1 MLALEN
7 VNAFYGDS
15 HILHGVSLAVN
26 EGEVVCLL
34 GRNGAGKTT
43 TILTIMGYLK
53 PRPGRIVY
61 RDRDIAALPP
71 YRVARLGFGF
81 VPQDRGIFPSLTV
94 RENLTVF
101 ARGGGQGS
109 NRGSN
114 KGRWTLE
121 RIFELFPNLRARER
135 NLGFQLSGGEQ
146 QMLSI
151 ARALLLNPSL
161 LLLDEPS
168 EGLAPMIVQEIVEVL
183 KTLKSEGLAILLVE
197 QNLRA
202 ALAVADRHHVMNKGE
217 ICFTGSS
224 TELEGNDFVLRNYLS
239 V

>member
-1 MLALEN
+1 MLDLEN
-7 VNAFYGDS
+7 INAYYGDS
-15 HILHGVSLAVN
+15 HILHGVSLSVK

-53 PRPGRIVY
+53 PRQGRIRY
-61 RDRDIAALPP
+61 GGRDIAALPP
-71 YRVARLGFGF
+71 YAVARLGVGF

-94 RENLTVF
+94 RENLMVF
-101 ARGGGQGS
+101 ARAGGKS
-109 NRGSN
+109 A
-114 KGRWTLE
+114 WTLG
-121 RIFELFPNLRARER
+121 RIFDLFPVLRARER

-151 ARALLLNPSL
+151 ARALMLNPTL

-168 EGLAPMIVQEIVEVL
+168 EGLAPMIVQEIIEVL
-183 KTLKSEGLAILLVE
+183 KGLKREGLCILLVE
-197 QNLRA
+197 QNLRTA
-202 ALAVADRHHVMNKGE
+202 FALADRHHVMNKGE

-224 TELEGNDFVLRNYLS
+224 AELENNEHVLKNYLS

>member
-1 MLALEN
+1 MLDLDN
-7 VNAFYGDS
+7 VNAYYGDS
-15 HILHGVSLAVN
+15 HILHGVSLAVK

-53 PRPGRIVY
+53 PRPGRILY
-61 RDRDIAALPP
+61 RGRDIAALPP
-71 YRVARLGFGF
+71 YAVARLGFGF
-81 VPQDRGIFPSLTV
+81 VPQERGIFPSLTV

-101 ARGGGQGS
+101 ARARAGS
-109 NRGSN
+109 
-114 KGRWTLE
+114 RWTLE
-121 RIFELFPNLRARER
+121 RILELFPSLRARER

-151 ARALLLNPSL
+151 ARALMLNPAL

-168 EGLAPMIVQEIVEVL
+168 EGLAPMIVQGIVEVL
-183 KTLKSEGLAILLVE
+183 KNLKREGLAILLVE
-197 QNLRA
+197 QNLRT

-224 TELEGNDFVLRNYLS
+224 SELEGNEFVLRNYLS

>member
-1 MLALEN
+1 MLDLEN
-7 VNAFYGDS
+7 INAHYGDS
-15 HILHGVSLAVN
+15 HILHGVSLSVK

-53 PRPGRIVY
+53 PRQGRIHY
-61 RDRDIAALPP
+61 GGRDIAALPP
-71 YRVARLGFGF
+71 YAVARLGVGF
-81 VPQDRGIFPSLTV
+81 VPQERGIFPSLTV
-94 RENLTVF
+94 RENLIVF
-101 ARGGGQGS
+101 ARAGGTGA
-109 NRGSN
+109 
-114 KGRWTLE
+114 WTLG
-121 RIFELFPNLRARER
+121 RIFDLFPVLHARER

-151 ARALLLNPSL
+151 ARALMLNPTL

-168 EGLAPMIVQEIVEVL
+168 EGLAPMIVQEIIEVL
-183 KTLKSEGLAILLVE
+183 KGLKREGLAILLVE
-197 QNLRA
+197 QNLRTA
-202 ALAVADRHHVMNKGE
+202 FALADRHHVMNKGE

-224 TELEGNDFVLRNYLS
+224 AELKNNEHVLRNYLS

>member
-1 MLALEN
+1 MLLMLALEN
-7 VNAFYGDS
+7 VNAYYGDS
-15 HILHGVSLAVN
+15 HILHGVSFAVN
-26 EGEVVCLL
+26 AGEVVCLL

-43 TILTIMGYLK
+43 TVLTIMGYLK
-53 PRPGRIVY
+53 PRPGHIRY
-61 RDRDIAALPP
+61 RDRDIAALAP
-71 YRVARLGFGF
+71 YQVARLGFGF

-101 ARGGGQGS
+101 ARGGGQGADG
-109 NRGSN
+109 R
-114 KGRWTLE
+114 RWTLE
-121 RIFELFPNLRARER
+121 RIFDLFPNLRARER

-151 ARALLLNPSL
+151 ARALLLNPTL

-168 EGLAPMIVQEIVEVL
+168 EGLAPMIVQEIIDVL
-183 KTLKSEGLAILLVE
+183 KSLKREGLAILLVE

-224 TELEGNDFVLRNYLS
+224 AELEGNDYVLRNYLS

>member
-1 MLALEN
+1 MLDVDN
-7 VNAFYGDS
+7 INSYYGDS
-15 HILHGVSLAVN
+15 HILHGVSLSVK

-43 TILTIMGYLK
+43 TLLTVMGYLK
-53 PRPGRIVY
+53 PRPGRIMFQG
-61 RDRDIAALPP
+61 RDIASLPP
-71 YRVARLGFGF
+71 YAVARLGFGF
-81 VPQDRGIFPSLTV
+81 VPQERGIFPSLTV

-101 ARGGGQGS
+101 AR
-109 NRGSN
+109 
-114 KGRWTLE
+114 KGKASKNGERWSVE
-121 RIFELFPNLRARER
+121 RVFSLFPNLKARQG

-151 ARALLLNPSL
+151 ARALMLNPVL

-168 EGLAPMIVQEIVEVL
+168 EGLAPMIVNEIVQVL
-183 KTLKSEGLAILLVE
+183 KGLKDEGLAILLIE
-197 QNLRA
+197 QNLHT

-224 TELEGNDFVLRNYLS
+224 AELEGNEFVLRNYLS

>member
-1 MLALEN
+1 MLSLEN
-7 VNAFYGDS
+7 VNSYYGDS
-15 HILHGVSLAVN
+15 HILHGVSFAVN

-43 TILTIMGYLK
+43 TLLTIMGYLE

-61 RDRDIAALPP
+61 RGADIAALPP
-71 YRVARLGFGF
+71 YKVARRGFGF
-81 VPQDRGIFPSLTV
+81 VPQERGIFPSLSV

-101 ARGGGQGS
+101 ARAGGRGDGGGC
-109 NRGSN
+109 
-114 KGRWTLE
+114 WTLE
-121 RIFELFPNLRARER
+121 KIFALFPNLHARER

-151 ARALLLNPSL
+151 ARALMLNPSL

-168 EGLAPMIVQEIVEVL
+168 EGLAPMIVQEIIEVL
-183 KTLKSEGLAILLVE
+183 RNLKREGLAILLVE
-197 QNLRA
+197 QNLRT
-202 ALAVADRHHVMNKGE
+202 ALAVGDRHHVVNKGE

-224 TELEGNDFVLRNYLS
+224 AELEGSDDVLRNYLS